1 MPNLAKLQ
9 IAFKNIY
16 VRIGTGVLVAAL
28 VWLFMFRGD
37 VAQDTTPLI
46 HSQNIA
52 EITSLAARKDQL
64 DYLLVARP
72 LSESPRY
79 VFKFK
84 NESALHVVKV
94 PSTSHFALEREVLL
108 KNAIPYSIAKEDFL
122 ASHKAVLLDEGENG
136 TAAEVTGFLK
146 RHMLDILLIGLI
158 IYALKF
164 GIPGMG
170 MNASVISPDKLKGS
184 MDDLIGME
192 DIKQEVLHLEDM
204 IRNRAEY
211 KSHNIDKPFNVM
223 LTGPAGTG
231 KTKLVGYLAKK
242 LGVPLIQASGSAL
255 ESGFVGGGSKALNA
269 LYRKACAHGNCMIFL
284 DEAQTLFMPR
294 GRGEKKWE
302 DDTATTLLGLLDGV
316 KSDKGAGVIWVV
328 AVNFE
333 NTSSEMDEAMLRRF
347 SVKINFRLPN
357 KNERSELLKNFL
369 SRKKDGLVDWND
381 LDHGFQQG
389 RAEVGRHFGDLAQ
402 VEVVPVDQA
411 VLFAGQEIFQQL
423 AALILIGQA
432 EIDLDGEAA
441 QHGFVHFRR
450 GIVEVGGDHPDD
462 AGALVALDAI
472 EQAQQGV
479 GGVVFPFLFTA
490 AAGHEQGLGFVQ
502 ENHAI
507 AVGAGLAIQG
517 VQGFRAA
524 AHETRFQRRAGGLDQ
539 GHAQLLGQIPH
550 QLGFTCAGRA
560 RQHDVEGLVDI
571 VRFVLGA
578 VADHVFQ
585 VQHFL
590 LDVFHADQVVHAA
603 LELVG
608 RDDGGVHAHA
618 GNAEFQGVDDQADQQ
633 DVEHVALQEA
643 RHFGRG
649 AVFAFIEQHGFVGG
663 EEIFLGDGI
672 GDGVLQQ
679 HFALQRKVGG
689 AGHLDDVQRR
699 FVLELEDVAG
709 RFRQG
714 PRHQ

>member
-1 MPNLAKLQ
+1 MPYLAKLQ
-9 IAFKNIY
+9 IAFKNMY
-16 VRIGTGVLVAAL
+16 VRIGAGVLVAAL

-37 VAQDTTPLI
+37 VAQDSSPLI

-52 EITSLAARKDQL
+52 EITSLAAKKDQL

-84 NESALHVVKV
+84 NEAALHVVKV

-122 ASHKAVLLDEGENG
+122 ASHKAVLLDEGENS

-146 RHMLDILLIGLI
+146 RHALDILLIGLI

-302 DDTATTLLGLLDGV
+302 DDTANTLLGLLDGV

-328 AVNFE
+328 ASNFDDA
-333 NTSSEMDEAMLRRF
+333 SSEMDEAMLRRF

-357 KNERSELLKNFL
+357 KGERGELLKSFL
-369 SRKKDGLVDWND
+369 SRKKEGLVDWND
-381 LDHGFQQG
+381 LDLGQVAEMTANLSPALLETVVERASMISIQEKTIINTDLMFRAFERATIGLTDRATTAEKHKQRERVALHELGHFFMQIDPYLRQG
-389 RAEVGRHFGDLAQ
+389 MSLEEVKEKSHLLKISTESVSKIGALGYVLQSGDDVSLRTLEELEQDVIQLYGGVAAEELFYGARGISVGSQNDIEKATKMLNLMVNRLSMYSRSKIDYTQLGQEHTGEHSIRQ
-402 VEVVPVDQA
+402 VEEKSDELYSYTLGAIRDYKA
-411 VLFAGQEIFQQL
+411 V
-423 AALILIGQA
+423 
-432 EIDLDGEAA
+432 
-441 QHGFVHFRR
+441 
-450 GIVEVGGDHPDD
+450 
-462 AGALVALDAI
+462 I
-472 EQAQQGV
+472 ESIKDT
-479 GGVVFPFLFTA
+479 L
-490 AAGHEQGLGFVQ
+490 
-502 ENHAI
+502 
-507 AVGAGLAIQG
+507 
-517 VQGFRAA
+517 
-524 AHETRFQRRAGGLDQ
+524 LDQ
-539 GHAQLLGQIPH
+539 YVLSKDAVFALLEERHELLMGQLHG
-550 QLGFTCAGRA
+550 
-560 RQHDVEGLVDI
+560 
-571 VRFVLGA
+571 
-578 VADHVFQ
+578 
-585 VQHFL
+585 
-590 LDVFHADQVVHAA
+590 
-603 LELVG
+603 
-608 RDDGGVHAHA
+608 
-618 GNAEFQGVDDQADQQ
+618 
-633 DVEHVALQEA
+633 
-643 RHFGRG
+643 GRG
-649 AVFAFIEQHGFVGG
+649 ASLKLCEGSAV
-663 EEIFLGDGI
+663 
-672 GDGVLQQ
+672 
-679 HFALQRKVGG
+679 
-689 AGHLDDVQRR
+689 
-699 FVLELEDVAG
+699 
-709 RFRQG
+709 
-714 PRHQ
+714 

>member
-1 MPNLAKLQ
+1 MPYLAKLQ
-9 IAFKNIY
+9 IAFKNMY
-16 VRIGTGVLVAAL
+16 VRIGAGLAVAAMIG
-28 VWLFMFRGD
+28 LFVVRGD
-37 VAQDTTPLI
+37 VAQDTTPLV

-94 PSTSHFALEREVLL
+94 PSTSHLSLEREVLL
-108 KNAIPYSIAKEDFL
+108 KNAIPYSIAKEEFL

-136 TAAEVTGFLK
+136 AWSESSAFLK
-146 RHMLDILLIGLI
+146 RHALDILLIGLI

-184 MDDLIGME
+184 MDDLIGMD

-242 LGVPLIQASGSAL
+242 LNVPLIQASGSAL

-302 DDTATTLLGLLDGV
+302 DDTANTLLGLLDGV

-328 AVNFE
+328 ASNFDDA
-333 NTSSEMDEAMLRRF
+333 SSDMDEAMLRRF

-357 KNERSELLKNFL
+357 KGERGDLLKNFL

-381 LDHGFQQG
+381 LDLGQVAEMTANLSPALLETVVERASMISIQEKTIINTDLMFRAFERATIGLTDRATTAEKHKQRERVALHELGHFFMQIDPYLRQG
-389 RAEVGRHFGDLAQ
+389 LSLEEVKEKSHLLKISTESVSKIGALGYVLQSGDDVSLRTLEELEQDVIQLYGGVAAEELFYGARGISVGSQNDIEKATKMLNLMVNRLSMYSRSKIDYTQLGQDHTGEHSIRQ
-402 VEVVPVDQA
+402 VEEKSDE
-411 VLFAGQEIFQQL
+411 LYSYT
-423 AALILIGQA
+423 
-432 EIDLDGEAA
+432 
-441 QHGFVHFRR
+441 
-450 GIVEVGGDHPDD
+450 
-462 AGALVALDAI
+462 LDAI
-472 EQAQQGV
+472 RDLQGGDRV
-479 GGVVFPFLFTA
+479 
-490 AAGHEQGLGFVQ
+490 
-502 ENHAI
+502 
-507 AVGAGLAIQG
+507 
-517 VQGFRAA
+517 
-524 AHETRFQRRAGGLDQ
+524 DQ
-539 GHAQLLGQIPH
+539 GHPARPVRAVEGRRVRP
-550 QLGFTCAGRA
+550 AGRA
-560 RQHDVEGLVDI
+560 PRAADV
-571 VRFVLGA
+571 A
-578 VADHVFQ
+578 
-585 VQHFL
+585 
-590 LDVFHADQVVHAA
+590 
-603 LELVG
+603 
-608 RDDGGVHAHA
+608 
-618 GNAEFQGVDDQADQQ
+618 
-633 DVEHVALQEA
+633 
-643 RHFGRG
+643 
-649 AVFAFIEQHGFVGG
+649 
-663 EEIFLGDGI
+663 
-672 GDGVLQQ
+672 
-679 HFALQRKVGG
+679 
-689 AGHLDDVQRR
+689 
-699 FVLELEDVAG
+699 AG
-709 RFRQG
+709 RFARRQSQIVRG
-714 PRHQ
+714 RGGVSLSLRPM